1 MIFSGVLHYL
11 STVIY
16 VIYVEDNVDH
26 LLFFS
31 LITYFF
37 VSTVVSQTLMSNM
50 RMKWTFMK
58 PLMKM

>member
-1 MIFSGVLHYL
+1 MIFPGVLHYL

-37 VSTVVSQTLMSNM
+37 VSSQLFH
-50 RMKWTFMK
+50 RH
-58 PLMKM
+58 